1 MKPVAEALKVGG
13 QSCFGGAIEIVAL
26 SAPVPCHGGQGAD
39 EPAAL
44 FLKVV
49 GNNIQCRDTSGE
61 VGIQDAPCLA
71 KVRLCGIL
79 VAEISDEKTSPCKSL
94 PVTGEAAGE
103 NCLVVFK
110 VKGVEGIASGLHVV
124 ADLEVGCLRLHFLA
138 VPPRQDQ
145 IIPMRG
151 ELASHCPGNRR

>member
-26 SAPVPCHGGQGAD
+26 AAPVPCHGGQGAD

-79 VAEISDEKTSPCKSL
+79 DTNFTGCVSALNVISNHFEK
-94 PVTGEAAGE
+94 
-103 NCLVVFK
+103 
-110 VKGVEGIASGLHVV
+110 
-124 ADLEVGCLRLHFLA
+124 
-138 VPPRQDQ
+138 
-145 IIPMRG
+145 
-151 ELASHCPGNRR
+151 